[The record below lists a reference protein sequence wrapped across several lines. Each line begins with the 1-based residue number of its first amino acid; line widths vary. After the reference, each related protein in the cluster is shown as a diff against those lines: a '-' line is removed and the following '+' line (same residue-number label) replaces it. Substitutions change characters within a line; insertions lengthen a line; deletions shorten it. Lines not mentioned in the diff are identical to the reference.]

1 MADRIF
7 LIVDDK
13 TLKPM
18 DSAPYVKEDVLQSL
32 LVRHPDL
39 LAGEQ
44 VDPDNPRRWL
54 LIRREAPIEHVG
66 DDPHSWRLDHLFVDQ
81 DGVPTLVETKIAEN
95 PDLRRKVVGQ
105 MLDYAANITETWPVT
120 RIKEA
125 FESTCLQTGSS
136 SEELLETHLA
146 ASERDGDPDDED
158 TIDRFWMSVE
168 TNLQAGRLRLLFV
181 ADHIPT
187 SLVRVVEFLN
197 DQMNLCEVLAIELR
211 QYEYQ
216 DEEGQPP
223 IRTLVP
229 RVFGQRATVRKRTKG
244 GGGPSLESLDAF
256 LELLQEQAPEV
267 HEPARK
273 LVETFDQD
281 DQFSFSL
288 AKSSLLMET
297 TIPGTN
303 VSITLFF
310 LNKRG
315 TLVCWLEPLRRRLRA
330 AKLPE
335 ALGDGYEASI
345 REVWGVGA
353 DQKLRRPLND
363 IQLDQLLS
371 VARDF
376 VKQISQAHG
385 ARE

>member
-1 MADRIF
+1 M
-7 LIVDDK
+7 
-13 TLKPM
+13 
-18 DSAPYVKEDVLQSL
+18 
-32 LVRHPDL
+32 
-39 LAGEQ
+39 
-44 VDPDNPRRWL
+44 
-54 LIRREAPIEHVG
+54 
-66 DDPHSWRLDHLFVDQ
+66 
-81 DGVPTLVETKIAEN
+81 
-95 PDLRRKVVGQ
+95 
-105 MLDYAANITETWPVT
+105 
-120 RIKEA
+120 
-125 FESTCLQTGSS
+125 
-136 SEELLETHLA
+136 
-146 ASERDGDPDDED
+146 
-158 TIDRFWMSVE
+158 
-168 TNLQAGRLRLLFV
+168 
-181 ADHIPT
+181 
-187 SLVRVVEFLN
+187 
-197 DQMNLCEVLAIELR
+197 
-211 QYEYQ
+211 
-216 DEEGQPP
+216 
-223 IRTLVP
+223 P